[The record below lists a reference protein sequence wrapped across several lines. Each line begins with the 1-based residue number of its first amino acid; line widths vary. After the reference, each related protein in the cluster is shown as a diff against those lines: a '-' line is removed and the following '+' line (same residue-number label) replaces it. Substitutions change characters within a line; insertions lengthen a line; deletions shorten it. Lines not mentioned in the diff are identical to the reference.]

1 MRSLFF
7 SLLGYFLTPAGL
19 VLLGVLDGSIIFFLP
34 LGIDAVVVLMAARTP
49 HLFWLYA
56 ILAASGSLVGAA
68 GTFWIGKE
76 IGEHGLAHFVSP
88 RRLKSVKKQVN
99 RGAALVAALAVIP
112 PPFPFTAFVL
122 SSGAFDVNWYV
133 FFPVLFGARLVQYG
147 IEGMLGAIYG
157 RQIVRWMQTP
167 TFVAVVGALIVL
179 AIIGT
184 VVSAIAIMHSTG
196 AQKKLV
202 NS

>member
-1 MRSLFF
+1 VRSLFF
-7 SLLGYFLTPAGL
+7 SLLGYFLTPAGV
-19 VLLGVLDGSIIFFLP
+19 VLLAILDGSIIFFLP

-56 ILAASGSLVGAA
+56 IFAASGSLVGAA

-76 IGEHGLAHFVSP
+76 IGEHGLSHFVSP
-88 RRLKSVKKQVN
+88 SRLKSVKKQVN
-99 RGAALVAALAVIP
+99 RGAALVAGLAVIP
-112 PPFPFTAFVL
+112 PPFPFTVFVL
-122 SSGAFDVNWYV
+122 SSGAFDVNWRV

-167 TFVAVVGALIVL
+167 TFEAVVGALIAL
-179 AIIGT
+179 AIVGT
-184 VVSAIAIMHSTG
+184 IVSAIAIIHSTG
-196 AQKKLV
+196 GQKKLV